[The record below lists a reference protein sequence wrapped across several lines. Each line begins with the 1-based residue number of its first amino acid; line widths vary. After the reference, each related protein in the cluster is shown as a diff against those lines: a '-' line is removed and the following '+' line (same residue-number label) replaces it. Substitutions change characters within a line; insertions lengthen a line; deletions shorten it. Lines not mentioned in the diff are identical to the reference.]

1 MTKEDVKTTQVIEIR
16 EDLAPPSLYNVIF
29 LNDNVTTMDFVI
41 TILNMVFGYNEND
54 AFALT
59 RKIHEEQAAVVAVYP
74 YELAEQKALE
84 TTLMAR
90 NNNFPL
96 IVRIE
101 EANT

>member
-1 MTKEDVKTTQVIEIR
+1 MANDDIKTTQKIEIR

-29 LNDNVTTMDFVI
+29 INDNVTTVDFVI
-41 TILNMVFGYNEND
+41 AVLVGLFDYNEEE
-54 AFALT
+54 ALILT
-59 RKIHEEQAAVVAVYP
+59 QKVHEEGSAVVAIYP

-90 NNNFPL
+90 NNSFPL
-96 IVRIE
+96 MVKI